1 MLKIR
6 NFGTNPWRY
15 YQLSVI
21 SHLMKLNSSTG
32 PPVLIY
38 MYLGQ
43 KRSVGHFDCTTSSNR
58 RPQPPG
64 PPFSTDTGRYQRKAN
79 CPIYRGILFVSGYH
93 QNFAGSMG
101 HNLAAKWFI
110 AFVSE
115 GNHRNHE
122 HRPSRTMM
130 IPQQYPPNT
139 CRRGAKDLFSLPRIH
154 RGTREWDW
162 VPCSGYGCDWTVY
175 FVSWIKH
182 NGLLIVM
189 IVCLFCHHSNIL
201 FLTDLI

>member
-6 NFGTNPWRY
+6 NFSTNPWRY

-38 MYLGQ
+38 MYVGQ

-64 PPFSTDTGRYQRKAN
+64 PPFSTDTGRYQREAN

-115 GNHRNHE
+115 GNHRK
-122 HRPSRTMM
+122 SRTSTLTNNDDST
-130 IPQQYPPNT
+130 I
-139 CRRGAKDLFSLPRIH
+139 
-154 RGTREWDW
+154 
-162 VPCSGYGCDWTVY
+162 
-175 FVSWIKH
+175 VS
-182 NGLLIVM
+182 
-189 IVCLFCHHSNIL
+189 S
-201 FLTDLI
+201 